1 LLFNCQVLDE
11 DEKNAKALFRKGQA
25 KANMNDFKEAM
36 VC

>member
-1 LLFNCQVLDE
+1 LSNCQVLDE

-25 KANMNDFKEAM
+25 NANMSDFEQAM